1 MQIQCRAR
9 ERVQCRVLL
18 QVVLHVLYSVSGCM
32 PKPQPNQHPS
42 APAQQAHL
50 LAPADG
56 RGGVEG
62 VRAVMAAHGHGAVGG
77 VVEEVGDLAMVGG
90 GRMAR
95 GRARG

>member
-1 MQIQCRAR
+1 MQIHCRAR
-9 ERVQCRVLL
+9 ELL
-18 QVVLHVLYSVSGCM
+18 QVVMHVLYSVSGCM
-32 PKPQPNQHPS
+32 PKPQPKQHPS

-62 VRAVMAAHGHGAVGG
+62 VRAVMAAHGHGAVGC
-77 VVEEVGDLAMVGG
+77 VVEEVGDLAMVGE